1 MGRKK
6 MALWILIGCVVV
18 GLAFIRLAPSDV
30 SLVHKPPKVTEN
42 KDFKAGVKRLIKV
55 APDGLARLHVIIIGT
70 PRTQILA
77 GSVDEGMVTYITRSA
92 LFGFPDYTTVQQD
105 GDSLKIYARLR
116 FGRADTGVNKARV
129 DGWVERWINAL
140 QP

>member
-1 MGRKK
+1 
-6 MALWILIGCVVV
+6 MALWILIAIAVA

-30 SLVHKPPKVTEN
+30 SQVHKPPKVTEN
-42 KDFKAGVKRLIKV
+42 KDFKAGVKRLITSE
-55 APDGLARLHVIIIGT
+55 PDGLARLHVIILAT
-70 PRTQILA
+70 PRTQVLA

-105 GDSLKIYARLR
+105 DDSLKIYARLR
-116 FGRADTGVNKARV
+116 FGRADIGVNKAR
-129 DGWVERWINAL
+129 VERWINAL

>member
-1 MGRKK
+1 
-6 MALWILIGCVVV
+6 MALWILIAIAVA

-30 SLVHKPPKVTEN
+30 SQVHKPPKVTEN
-42 KDFKAGVKRLIKV
+42 KDFKAGVKRLMKSE
-55 APDGLARLHVIIIGT
+55 PDGLARLHVIILAT
-70 PRTQILA
+70 PRTQVLA

-105 GDSLKIYARLR
+105 DDSLKIYARLR
-116 FGRADTGVNKARV
+116 FGRADIGVNKAR
-129 DGWVERWINAL
+129 VERWINAL